1 MSMKSVGARRRRV
14 GALAAT
20 AVLCST
26 ALVATSAVSGAEVRT
41 QKTPGIDKTAVIRMG
56 IGVGDNGGSSFD
68 PANSRPN
75 PYNAEWMDLI
85 YDVLIHDTPDGKGA
99 PGLATKWSTPDPST
113 AEITLR
119 EGVKFTDGT
128 PLTSAAAKTAWEK
141 LLAANLFTTP
151 NDIRS
156 ISSIETPDPQTIRV
170 KFSQPVAQT
179 FLNNSTH
186 HSWWLAIPSPTAAA
200 TGTLN
205 TKPVGAGPYQLKD
218 YVQDQKITLEKNPTY
233 WAPKSQLAAGWEFI
247 QASAGPPA
255 VSALQAGTVDLI
267 WSIPP
272 DSTETLKNN
281 PNLAVTALPGTRVFD
296 VGLCATQG
304 VFASKEARQAI
315 QYAVNRDE
323 LNSGAMSDTGIP
335 WQSVMGPTY
344 PYFKKS
350 YNSTYKYDV
359 KKAKALL
366 KQAGVAEGTTIK
378 GLASNSV
385 PQPQFAEIV
394 QAQLKKV
401 GLNLEFAVSTNLVDD
416 ANRQKP
422 DMLFVGFDPSLWGFA
437 FNQTSTLNVCGWSNP
452 TVTANIATLQDGSKT
467 DAEKQAA
474 ADSLNKIVLDES
486 PDIVTVLSPLTTA
499 QNKAV
504 KGITT
509 IQNPFGPQL
518 ATVYKTSTK

>member
-1 MSMKSVGARRRRV
+1 MSRNSARARRRGI
-14 GALAAT
+14 GALAAV
-20 AVLCST
+20 AALCAT
-26 ALVATSAVSGAEVRT
+26 TLVATSTVSGAEARH
-41 QKTPGIDKTAVIRMG
+41 QKSGIDKTAVIRMG

-119 EGVKFTDGT
+119 SGVKFTDGT
-128 PLTSAAAKTAWEK
+128 PLTSQAAKTAWEK

-151 NDIRS
+151 NDIRA
-156 ISSIETPDPQTIRV
+156 ITSIETPDAQTLRV
-170 KFSQPVAQT
+170 HFNAPVAQT
-179 FLNNSTH
+179 FLSNSTH

-200 TGTLN
+200 TGDLN

-233 WAPKSQLAAGWEFI
+233 WDPKSQLAGGWEFV

-255 VSALQAGTVDLI
+255 VNALQSGTVDLI

-272 DSTETLKNN
+272 DATESLKNN

-304 VFASKEARQAI
+304 TFASKEARQAVQWALDRKAI
-315 QYAVNRDE
+315 
-323 LNSGAMSDTGIP
+323 NSGGMADTGLP
-335 WQSVMGPTY
+335 WQTVIGPTS
-344 PYFKKS
+344 PYYNKKLNNTYT
-350 YNSTYKYDV
+350 YNV

-366 KQAGVAEGTTIK
+366 KQAGVAPGTTIK

-401 GLNLEFAVSTNLVDD
+401 GLNLDFSVSTNLVDD

-437 FNQTSTLNVCGWSNP
+437 FNQTSTLNICGWSNP
-452 TVTANIATLQDGSKT
+452 QVTADIATLQDGTKT

-474 ADSLNKIVLDES
+474 ADDMQKILLDES
-486 PDIVTVLSPLTTA
+486 PDIITILSPLTTA
-499 QNKAV
+499 QNKSV

-518 ATVYKTSTK
+518 ATVYKTSSG

>member
-1 MSMKSVGARRRRV
+1 MFSKSVGARRRRV

-20 AVLCST
+20 AALCAT
-26 ALVATSAVSGAEVRT
+26 ALVTTSTVSGAEVRT
-41 QKTPGIDKTAVIRMG
+41 QKSKIDKSAVIRMG

-75 PYNAEWMDLI
+75 PYNAEWMDLV

-119 EGVKFTDGT
+119 SGVKFTDGT
-128 PLTSAAAKTAWEK
+128 PLTAAAAKTAWEK

-151 NDIRS
+151 NDIKA
-156 ISSIETPDPQTIRV
+156 ITSIETPTDTSLRIH
-170 KFSQPVAQT
+170 FNAPVAET
-179 FLNNSTH
+179 FLANSTH
-186 HSWWLAIPSPTAAA
+186 HSWWLGIPSPTAAA
-200 TGTLN
+200 TGNLN

-218 YVQDQKITLEKNPTY
+218 YVQDQKITLEKNPSY
-233 WAPKSQLAAGWEFI
+233 WDPKSQLAGGWEFI

-255 VSALQAGTVDLI
+255 VNALTSGTVDLI

-272 DSTETLKNN
+272 DATESLKNN
-281 PNLAVTALPGTRVFD
+281 PNLTVTGLPGTRVFD

-304 VFASKEARQAI
+304 TFASKEARQAI
-315 QYAVNRDE
+315 QYALDRDA
-323 LNSGAMSDTGIP
+323 LNSGAMADTGLP
-335 WQSVMGPTY
+335 WQTVIGPTS
-344 PYFKKS
+344 PYYNKKL
-350 YNSTYKYDV
+350 NSTYKYSV
-359 KKAKALL
+359 SKAKALL
-366 KQAGVAEGTTIK
+366 KQAGIAEGTTIK

-401 GLNLEFAVSTNLVDD
+401 GLNLDFSVSTNLVDD

-437 FNQTSTLNVCGWSNP
+437 FNQTSTLNICGWSNP
-452 TVTANIATLQDGSKT
+452 TVTANIATMQDGSKT
-467 DAEKQAA
+467 EAEKKAA
-474 ADSLNKIVLDES
+474 ADSMQKILLDES
-486 PDIVTVLSPLTTA
+486 PDIITVLSPLTTA

-518 ATVYKTSTK
+518 ATVYKTSTS

>member
-1 MSMKSVGARRRRV
+1 MFRKSVGARRRGI
-14 GALAAT
+14 GALAVTAT
-20 AVLCST
+20 LCAT
-26 ALVATSAVSGAEVRT
+26 ALVTTSTVSGAEVR
-41 QKTPGIDKTAVIRMG
+41 QQGKSNIDKTAVIRMG

-75 PYNAEWMDLI
+75 PYNAEWMDLV
-85 YDVLIHDTPDGKGA
+85 YDVLIHDTPDGKGK

-119 EGVKFTDGT
+119 SGVKFTDGA
-128 PLTSAAAKTAWEK
+128 PLTSQAAKTAWEK

-151 NDIRS
+151 NDIRA
-156 ISSIETPDPQTIRV
+156 ISSIETPDAQTLRV
-170 KFSQPVAQT
+170 HFSAPVAQT
-179 FLNNSTH
+179 FLLNSTH
-186 HSWWLAIPSPTAAA
+186 HSWWLGIPSPNA
-200 TGTLN
+200 TGDLN

-233 WAPKSQLAAGWEFI
+233 WDPKSQLAGGWEFI

-255 VSALQAGTVDLI
+255 VNALTSGTVDLI

-272 DSTETLKNN
+272 DATESLTNN
-281 PNLAVTALPGTRVFD
+281 PSLAVTALPGTRVFD

-304 VFASKEARQAI
+304 VFASKQARQAI
-315 QYAVNRDE
+315 QYAVDRE
-323 LNSGAMSDTGIP
+323 ALNSGAMSDTGLP

-350 YNSTYKYDV
+350 YNTTYKHDV

-366 KQAGVAEGTTIK
+366 KEAGVAEGTTIK

-385 PQPQFAEIV
+385 PQPQFAEIL
-394 QAQLKKV
+394 QAQLKEV

-437 FNQTSTLNVCGWSNP
+437 FNQTSTLNVCGWSNAE
-452 TVTANIATLQDGSKT
+452 VTAAVATLQDGSKT

-474 ADSLNKIVLDES
+474 ADSMNKILLDES
-486 PDIVTVLSPLTTA
+486 PDIITVLSPLTTA
-499 QNKAV
+499 QNKSV

-518 ATVYKTSTK
+518 ATVYKTKS